1 MTQPAAAPAA
11 AVGRGGARGEA
22 WPPDEVGEQGEV
34 EAGRVERVATSW
46 SWAQGQGQRDTG
58 TSCGQG
64 MDRLGPNPDPDRD
77 LNPNPNPSPSPNPN
91 PNPNANPS
99 PSPSPIPIPSPSPN
113 PSPSPSPSPTTTP
126 SPSPDEGM
134 DRLGLLLCSSSTS
147 SCNSCD
153 AFVPSALH
161 AQQQE
166 QLATM
171 REPLSRR
178 RAPGAGGA
186 GASERPSE

>member
-1 MTQPAAAPAA
+1 M
-11 AVGRGGARGEA
+11 
-22 WPPDEVGEQGEV
+22 
-34 EAGRVERVATSW
+34 ERVATTWSWAQGQGDTTW
-46 SWAQGQGQRDTG
+46 SWAQGQGQRDMG
-58 TSCGQG
+58 TSCGQ
-64 MDRLGPNPDPDRD
+64 
-77 LNPNPNPSPSPNPN
+77 
-91 PNPNANPS
+91 
-99 PSPSPIPIPSPSPN
+99 
-113 PSPSPSPSPTTTP
+113 
-126 SPSPDEGM
+126 GM

-178 RAPGAGGA
+178 RSPGA
-186 GASERPSE
+186 GASERSSD